1 MATGIFSTLF
11 QERMPGVKFPW
22 PYSGSKKTPSFDS
35 PWFGRSY
42 GAFAIVY
49 PSLVTL
55 LWFDSPLLPKSSG
68 TDPKRAL
75 VIITSK

>member
-42 GAFAIVY
+42 GAFAIVDSTLVSLESLIHRY
-49 PSLVTL
+49 SRDIRLFTRRMPST
-55 LWFDSPLLPKSSG
+55 F
-68 TDPKRAL
+68 
-75 VIITSK
+75 